1 MEIGGASGAP
11 GAPDEGRLFTL
22 EEANA
27 LVPRVREL
35 FESIHERMERLG
47 ELQQQLEEFRTR
59 KRQGEHAGGEAK
71 LVTGAMGT
79 ASRLS
84 DEIRD
89 LVVEIQATGCE
100 VKDLG
105 QGLIDFRT
113 HREDRVVYLCWKLG
127 EDEIRYWHE
136 LHTGFAG
143 RQPL

>member
-11 GAPDEGRLFTL
+11 EASDEARLFTL

-47 ELQQQLEEFRTR
+47 ELQQQLESFRAR
-59 KRQGEHAGGEAK
+59 KRQGEHADGEAK
-71 LVTGAMGT
+71 LVTESIGT
-79 ASRLS
+79 AGRLS

-89 LVVEIQATGCE
+89 LVREIQATGCE

-105 QGLIDFRT
+105 QGLVDFRAQ
-113 HREDRVVYLCWKLG
+113 RDDRVVYLCWKLG
-127 EDEIRYWHE
+127 EDHIAFWHE

>member
-1 MEIGGASGAP
+1 MELGGDAGSDDPA
-11 GAPDEGRLFTL
+11 RLFTL

-47 ELQQQLEEFRTR
+47 ELQQQLESFRSR
-59 KRQGEHAGGEAK
+59 KRQGEHGDGESK
-71 LVTGAMGT
+71 LVADALGKAG
-79 ASRLS
+79 SLS

-89 LVVEIQATGCE
+89 LILEVQSIGCE

-105 QGLIDFRT
+105 QGLVDFRAE
-113 HREDRVVYLCWKLG
+113 REERVVYLCWKLG
-127 EDEIRYWHE
+127 EDQIRFWHE
-136 LHTGFAG
+136 LDTGFAG